1 MDFDGDG
8 RLDLLSGSNC
18 CNPNG
23 FHFYRRQPNG
33 SWEPRKDFKVTF
45 PNDDHP
51 MFTNSFVSATDWNG
65 DGMPDL
71 LCVSAYHKGIL
82 VAHGPFQG
90 NEPIAL
96 TQEIDF
102 TPKGSVLDFA
112 VADWDRDGKPGLLV
126 RQRLP
131 DYNGMEGIYWYK
143 NIGTACQPKL
153 AEGKLLLGEESLV
166 VRKSSDL
173 YP

>member
-1 MDFDGDG
+1 
-8 RLDLLSGSNC
+8 
-18 CNPNG
+18 
-23 FHFYRRQPNG
+23 
-33 SWEPRKDFKVTF
+33 
-45 PNDDHP
+45 

-71 LCVSAYHKGIL
+71 LCVSAYHKSIL

-112 VADWDRDGKPGLLV
+112 VADWDRATRSAAARVLPPRAVATKTSTWRSVRRSLGLV
-126 RQRLP
+126 ERSVFP
-131 DYNGMEGIYWYK
+131 VCM
-143 NIGTACQPKL
+143 TAILCFI
-153 AEGKLLLGEESLV
+153 
-166 VRKSSDL
+166 D
-173 YP
+173 